1 MPIAEAK
8 IGKGFGGLA
17 RYLMTGHE
25 GNEPERVAW
34 VDSRNLLSTDPHE
47 AALVMTHT
55 AARNGRVEKPVY
67 HLSINWHPED
77 QPTPEQMRL
86 AADRLLHDLGL
97 QDHQV
102 LMVAHRDTEH
112 RHVHLMVNRVHPRTH
127 LTWDNKNDFYRLRT
141 SLNRLEKEMGW
152 RVVAGAYR
160 GLTRASDHHA
170 GWIQEAAAGPM
181 HSART
186 WADLENR
193 LAKVGLALKARGPG
207 LVVTDGRFYVKASDV
222 HRSLSRPRLEE
233 RFGQNYRDWRVEVR
247 RVQGLARKHFQ
258 LSAKARRGSDP
269 RRLKATA
276 DRTRHRA
283 YQLRT
288 ATEGSGDLRL
298 IERKI
303 SAFAGRYGTA
313 ILRRVSPAA
322 AAILEA
328 IRLARRA
335 LDRERSR

>member
-8 IGKGFGGLA
+8 TGKGFGGLA
-17 RYLMTGHE
+17 RYLITGHE
-25 GNEPERVAW
+25 GNNPERVDWIDA
-34 VDSRNLLSTDPHE
+34 RNLLSTDPDE
-47 AALVMTHT
+47 AALVMAHT

-67 HLSINWHPED
+67 HVSINWHVDD
-77 QPTPEQMRL
+77 QPTPEQMRF

-112 RHVHLMVNRVHPRTH
+112 RHVHLMVNRVHPLTH
-127 LTWDNKNDFYRLRT
+127 LTWDNKNDYYQIRT
-141 SLNRLEKEMGW
+141 SLNRLEKEMQW

-160 GLTRASDHHA
+160 GLIQASDERLQ
-170 GWIQEAAAGPM
+170 WIRQQATAPM
-181 HSART
+181 QMAHT
-186 WADLENR
+186 WPDLENR
-193 LAKVGLALKARGPG
+193 LGKAGLALKARGRG

-222 HRSLSRPRLEE
+222 DLSFSRGRLEE
-233 RFGQNYRDWRVEVR
+233 RFGKNYRDWRNEVR
-247 RVQGLARKHFQ
+247 RVQDLARQHFHRSVQSPQ
-258 LSAKARRGSDP
+258 LSDA
-269 RRLKATA
+269 RRLKASV

-283 YQLRT
+283 RQLQT

-303 SAFAGRYGTA
+303 AAFAGRYGMV
-313 ILRRVSPAA
+313 ILRRVSPAG
-322 AAILEA
+322 AAILES